1 MRLIQTLSS
10 CLCTGIIALFT
21 ACSQAPQSPIDS
33 VNPFIGTGFHGHTYP
48 GATAPYGAVQLSPD
62 TRKENWDACSGYHYS
77 DSTLMGFSHTHLSG
91 TDVSTLAI
99 SYSVRHSRHL

>member
-48 GATAPYGAVQLSPD
+48 GPRLLTERS
-62 TRKENWDACSGYHYS
+62 N
-77 DSTLMGFSHTHLSG
+77 
-91 TDVSTLAI
+91 
-99 SYSVRHSRHL
+99 SVRTPGKGIGTLVPVIITAILP